1 MAEVKLVGVTKAY
14 PNGVVAL
21 HKIDL
26 KIADRDF
33 LVVVGPSGCGKST
46 LLRLIA
52 GLETLTEGR
61 VLIGDRDVSRLEPAQ
76 RDIAMVFQNYAL
88 YPHMNVYDNMAY
100 GLRNRKVPKA
110 EIDQRVRETA
120 RTLGLDTMLERRPR
134 ELSGGQRQRVAMGR
148 AIVRSPAAFLFDEP
162 LSNLDAKLRVQMR
175 GEIKRLQHQL
185 GTTGV
190 YVTHDQAEAMTMGD
204 ELVVLRDGR
213 VEQIGS
219 PLDVYRRPA
228 TAFVGGFIGSPSM
241 NFLDGRVEDGGRHLR
256 VADTVSVA
264 LPGGGLPGQEGRN
277 FVVGIRPEHF
287 RINGAAALAELPVEL
302 VEPLGAQTLVEV
314 RLGKELVTVS
324 VDGSVAIKP
333 GDRVPMALSPDQLH
347 LFDRDSEARV
357 EWNAV

>member
-1 MAEVKLVGVTKAY
+1 MAEIKLVGVTKVY
-14 PNGVVAL
+14 PNGAVAL

-26 KIADRDF
+26 KIADRAF

-110 EIDQRVRETA
+110 EIDRRVRETA
-120 RTLGLDTMLERRPR
+120 RTLGLETMLARRPR
-134 ELSGGQRQRVAMGR
+134 QLSGGQRQRVAMGR

-175 GEIKRLQHQL
+175 GEIKRLQRQL

-204 ELVVLRDGR
+204 QLVVLREGR

-219 PLDVYRRPA
+219 PLDIYRRPA
-228 TAFVGGFIGSPSM
+228 TVFVGGFIGSPSM
-241 NFLDGRVEDGGRHLR
+241 NFLSGRVDNGGRHIR
-256 VADTVSVA
+256 VADAINIS
-264 LPGGGLPGQEGRN
+264 LPGVGLVSQEGHDLI
-277 FVVGIRPEHF
+277 VGIRPEHF
-287 RINGAAALAELPVEL
+287 RINTTAAFAELPVEL
-302 VEPLGAQTLVEV
+302 IEPLGAQTLLEV

-324 VDGSVAIKP
+324 VDGAVAIKP
-333 GDRVPMALSPDQLH
+333 GDRVPLSLTPDELH
-347 LFDRDSEARV
+347 LFDRESEARI
-357 EWNAV
+357 EWSAA